1 MGTLF
6 CQLVEMLKFYIR
18 YDVDDVTG
26 QPLSRKEVCFRHS
39 LLVPSKFR
47 LLYLI
52 NENDHFEVAERHHKH
67 VMKLQ
72 RTAFRY
78 FKETMS
84 DFALLNVGN
93 VDTRGALLK
102 QFSKMRFILSSI
114 SLIFV
119 SAKKSFIG
127 LQNVLI

>member
-1 MGTLF
+1 MS
-6 CQLVEMLKFYIR
+6 QDNRSVEKRFVLGIHFW
-18 YDVDDVTG
+18 
-26 QPLSRKEVCFRHS
+26 S
-39 LLVPSKFR
+39 LQN
-47 LLYLI
+47 YLI